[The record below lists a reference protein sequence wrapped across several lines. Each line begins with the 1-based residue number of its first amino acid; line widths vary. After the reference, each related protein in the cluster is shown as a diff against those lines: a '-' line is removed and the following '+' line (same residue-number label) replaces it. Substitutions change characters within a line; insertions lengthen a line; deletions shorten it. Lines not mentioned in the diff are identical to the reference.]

1 MNIYS
6 KLYWLSRLDNLSCLF
21 RACLIIG
28 IITCLIMLAYRGMCH
43 VEGAYYKPNYWR
55 RSICIIL
62 FLIGLL
68 GTVLLPTQKQVIFI
82 VAAGN
87 TIEFAQ
93 KDTSIQKVPAQ
104 ATSLLSN
111 WLEKEINNLKKQ
123 IKEISSDKKS
133 DETKKDD
140 DIKMD
145 VETKKDNDQTISD
158 MVKEQVKEQIKEQ
171 LKK

>member
-6 KLYWLSRLDNLSCLF
+6 KLYWLSRLDNLSELF
-21 RACLIIG
+21 TACLIVG
-28 IITCLIMLAYRGMCH
+28 IITCVLMLGYRAVCH
-43 VEGAYYKPNYWR
+43 VEGDDYKPNYWR

-68 GTVLLPTQKQVIFI
+68 GSVFLPTQKQVIFI

-93 KDTSIQKVPAQ
+93 KDTSIQKVPGQ
-104 ATSLLSN
+104 ATSLLSK
-111 WLEKEINNLKKQ
+111 WLEKETNNLKKE
-123 IKEISSDKKS
+123 IKETSSDKKS
-133 DETKKDD
+133 DETKKDEE
-140 DIKMD
+140 I
-145 VETKKDNDQTISD
+145 KKDEEKKKEDNQTISD
-158 MVKEQVKEQIKEQ
+158 MVKEQVKEQIKQE